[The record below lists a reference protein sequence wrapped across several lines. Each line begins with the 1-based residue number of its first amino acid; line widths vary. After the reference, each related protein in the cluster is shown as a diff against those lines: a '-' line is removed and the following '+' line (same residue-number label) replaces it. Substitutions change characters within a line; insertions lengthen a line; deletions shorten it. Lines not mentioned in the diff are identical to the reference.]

1 MHHTSNR
8 TRRGRLAPRLRLI
21 AVSLALGSLAWCGSS
36 SIAADRYWSGTGTWS
51 TGTSNWGTVSG
62 GPYTAATWANSP
74 ADAAFFEGTAGTVTI
89 GTGVTA
95 AGLTF
100 SVPGYTV
107 TSGTLTLSGST
118 INAAADATIASRIST
133 SVGLRKTGAGTLTLS
148 GVRDFTGTATTTI
161 DSGTLKIV
169 SVGFVGAAGTITAIN
184 AGTLEISSTAA
195 NALNNVGN
203 TSSRP
208 ITMGAGTLLLA
219 ANTVANTNAHNLG
232 ALTING
238 GTLSS
243 NSVSSNTFGN
253 FVLRAVTV
261 GGSVRSTI
269 QSTDIALASGTQTWT
284 VNDATDGTD
293 LLVTS
298 RILTG
303 GNATAILKAGAGTLE
318 LTGSNVYSLGTI
330 INAGTVIAGHASALG
345 TGTASFTGPATLQM
359 GVSGTIANVFSIAS
373 AVSGTFDT
381 AGQST
386 TLSGTVGGTG
396 NLVKAGAGRL
406 TLSASNAYSG
416 LTTVSA
422 GTLALSTA
430 GNIAASSGVNL
441 AASAAGLDISGAS
454 GDRTIGSLT
463 GAAGST
469 VTLGGN
475 TLTAGGTPN
484 STFTGVISGSGGFTK
499 SGLGVLTLSN
509 AQLFSGAARITA
521 GTLAIGGSNT
531 LAAAS
536 RIDVS
541 QGAVLSATTAGLA
554 VVNAQT
560 LGGYGTIDGG
570 VTFLGGS
577 ILSPG
582 GSVGELSQTGA
593 AVFSG
598 NASYLFEITNPTGVP
613 GTGWDLFTTDSLSIT
628 ASSSSPYLVSLTS
641 LTTGTSSTPGPM
653 TGWNPDTSYAW
664 LLVDTNSSITGFDPA
679 AFTIDTTNFTP
690 YNDVNGMF
698 SIARG
703 DTVTG
708 GNATELYVVYAAV
721 PEPAGLALAGIGLAV
736 TGWLARRRRPL

>member
-1 MHHTSNR
+1 M
-8 TRRGRLAPRLRLI
+8 
-21 AVSLALGSLAWCGSS
+21 
-36 SIAADRYWSGTGTWS
+36 AADRYWSGTGTWS

-62 GPYTAATWANSP
+62 GPYTTGTWSNSP
-74 ADAAFFEGTAGTVTI
+74 ADTAIFEGTAGTVTI
-89 GTGVTA
+89 GTTVTA

-107 TSGTLTLSGST
+107 TGGTLTLSGSNVNT
-118 INAAADATIASRIST
+118 TADATIASRLSG

-148 GVRDFTGTATTTI
+148 GPRNTFGGTAI
-161 DSGTLKIV
+161 VDSGTLKV
-169 SVGFVGAAGTITAIN
+169 TSSGVLGSGTI
-184 AGTLEISSTAA
+184 
-195 NALNNVGN
+195 
-203 TSSRP
+203 
-208 ITMGAGTLLLA
+208 
-219 ANTVANTNAHNLG
+219 
-232 ALTING
+232 TING
-238 GTLSS
+238 GTLEISGSTANSLGNPSS
-243 NSVSSNTFGN
+243 GPVSVAAGGTLLAAITVSGQNAQNIGALTLNGGTLASTETWSGNFGN
-253 FVLRAVTV
+253 FVLRSTVTV

-269 QSTDIALASGTQTWT
+269 QSTDIAMLTGTRTWT
-284 VNDATDGTD
+284 VNDVTDGTD

-298 RILTG
+298 RIINTSG
-303 GNATAILKAGAGTLE
+303 AILKKDGLGTLE
-318 LTGSNVYSLGTI
+318 LTGSNASTAGTI
-330 INAGTVIAGHASALG
+330 ISAGTIIAGHANALG
-345 TGTASFTGPATLQM
+345 TGTTSFTGAATFQM
-359 GVSGTIANVFSIAS
+359 GVSGTIANAFSIG
-373 AVSGTFDT
+373 SGVTATFDT
-381 AGQST
+381 AGQNT
-386 TLSGTVGGTG
+386 TLSGTV
-396 NLVKAGAGRL
+396 
-406 TLSASNAYSG
+406 
-416 LTTVSA
+416 
-422 GTLALSTA
+422 
-430 GNIAASSGVNL
+430 SGV
-441 AASAAGLDISGAS
+441 
-454 GDRTIGSLT
+454 GS
-463 GAAGST
+463 
-469 VTLGGN
+469 
-475 TLTAGGTPN
+475 
-484 STFTGVISGSGGFTK
+484 FTK
-499 SGLGVLTLSN
+499 SGAGVLTLSN
-509 AQLFSGAARITA
+509 PQLFSGAARITA

-560 LGGYGTIDGG
+560 LGGYGTIDGS

-577 ILSPG
+577 VLSPG

-613 GTGWDLFTTDSLSIT
+613 GTGWDLFTADSLSIT

-653 TGWNPDTSYAW
+653 TGWNPDMSYAW

>member
-1 MHHTSNR
+1 VNRTTIR
-8 TRRGRLAPRLRLI
+8 TRRDGLVSRLRPIVAMLPVALI
-21 AVSLALGSLAWCGSS
+21 AWYSPSS
-36 SIAADRYWSGTGTWS
+36 MAADRYWSGTGTWS

-62 GPYTAATWANSP
+62 GPYTTGTWSNSP
-74 ADAAFFEGTAGTVTI
+74 ADAAFFEGTAGTVTLGSAI
-89 GTGVTA
+89 TA

-107 TSGTLTLSGST
+107 SGGTLTLSGSSV
-118 INAAADATIASRIST
+118 NAAADATIASRIST

-169 SVGFVGAAGTITAIN
+169 SVGFLGALGTTTMIN

-195 NALNNVGN
+195 NALGS

-208 ITMGAGTLLLA
+208 ITMAAGATLLA
-219 ANTVANTNAHNLG
+219 ANTVINTNAHNLG
-232 ALTING
+232 PLTING

-243 NSVSSNTFGN
+243 NAVSSNNFGN

-330 INAGTVIAGHASALG
+330 INAGTVIAGHASAMG
-345 TGTASFTGPATLQM
+345 TGTASFTGHATLQM
-359 GVSGTIANVFSIAS
+359 GVSGTIANPFSIAS

-381 AGQST
+381 AGQNT
-386 TLSGTVGGTG
+386 TLFGTVGGAG
-396 NLVKAGAGRL
+396 ALVKAGAGRL

-416 LTTVSA
+416 LTTVST
-422 GTLALSTA
+422 GTLALSGN

-441 AASAAGLDISGAS
+441 AASGAVLDVSGAS

-664 LLVDTNSSITGFDPA
+664 LLVNTNSSITGFDPA

>member
-1 MHHTSNR
+1 MYHT
-8 TRRGRLAPRLRLI
+8 TMRGCCDGMVFRLRLI
-21 AVSLALGSLAWCGSS
+21 FVSLAGALIAWSAPAS
-36 SIAADRYWSGTGTWS
+36 MAADRYWSGTGTWS
-51 TGTSNWGTVSG
+51 TGTSNWGTLSG
-62 GPYTAATWANSP
+62 GPYNAATWSNSP
-74 ADAAFFEGTAGTVTI
+74 ADAAFFEGSAGTVTI

-100 SVPGYTV
+100 NVAGYTV
-107 TSGTLTLSGST
+107 TGGTLTLSGSNVT
-118 INAAADATIASRIST
+118 TSADATIASRIST

-148 GVRDFTGTATTTI
+148 GARDFTGTATTTI
-161 DSGTLKIV
+161 DSGTLKV
-169 SVGFVGAAGTITAIN
+169 TSVGFLGAAGTTTMVN
-184 AGTLEISSTAA
+184 GGTLEISSTAA
-195 NALNNVGN
+195 NALNNVGF

-208 ITMGAGTLLLA
+208 ITIAAGATLLA

-243 NSVSSNTFGN
+243 NSVSSNAFGN

-303 GNATAILKAGAGTLE
+303 GNATAIVKAGAGTLE

-359 GVSGTIANVFSIAS
+359 GISGTIANPFSIAS

-386 TLSGTVGGTG
+386 TLSGTVGGIG

-406 TLSASNAYSG
+406 TLSASNAYAG

-430 GNIAASSGVNL
+430 GNIVASSGVNL
-441 AASAAGLDISGAS
+441 AASGSELDISGAS
-454 GDRTIGSLT
+454 GDRTIGSLA

-475 TLTAGGTPN
+475 TLTAGGAANT
-484 STFTGVISGSGGFTK
+484 TFAGVVSGAGGFTK
-499 SGLGVLTLSN
+499 TGAGTLALSN
-509 AQLFSGAARITA
+509 PQFFTGAARISA

-541 QGAVLSATTAGLA
+541 QGAILSATTAGLA
-554 VVNAQT
+554 VVNTQT
-560 LGGYGTIDGG
+560 LGGYGTIDGS

-577 ILSPG
+577 VLSPG
-582 GSVGELSQTGA
+582 GSVGQLSQTGD

-598 NASYLFEITNPTGVP
+598 SASYLFEITNPTGTP
-613 GTGWDLFTTDSLSIT
+613 GTAWDLFTADSLSIT

-653 TGWNPDTSYAW
+653 MGWNSDTSYAW
-664 LLVDTNSSITGFDPA
+664 LLVDTNNSITGFDPA
-679 AFTIDTTNFTP
+679 AFTINTTNFTP
-690 YNDVNGMF
+690 YNVVTGMF
-698 SIARG
+698 SVARG
-703 DTVTG
+703 DTVAG
-708 GNATELYVVYAAV
+708 GNATELYIVYTAV
-721 PEPAGLALAGIGLAV
+721 PEPGGLALAGIGLAV
-736 TGWLARRRRPL
+736 TGWLARRRRPH